1 LKEGEG
7 FWFSCSVS
15 SLHLTV
21 SHSLVQSPCVS
32 RQERVKGRTGKNE
45 NREERRRKE
54 RVAAGW
60 KRNIED
66 EEFLVSCC
74 IQRRGWVLWG
84 ALTACCANRER
95 SRKRGERAFSDFF
108 TTLKMERVST
118 RGRSFQLGVRKTHL
132 QASFYRRPER

>member
-1 LKEGEG
+1 M
-7 FWFSCSVS
+7 
-15 SLHLTV
+15 V

-32 RQERVKGRTGKNE
+32 RQERVKGRTGKKE

-95 SRKRGERAFSDFF
+95 SRKREERAFFDFC